1 MDKATIDA
9 IVTILNG
16 QMASLKSTQNW
27 ERRALVKLRDAIETL
42 R

>member
-1 MDKATIDA
+1 MDRETINA
-9 IVTILNG
+9 VVAILNG
-16 QMASLKSTQNW
+16 HIAALKSTQGW